1 MLELN
6 NWFFVQLINFLL
18 LLVLLNYI
26 LFKPLLRLFKEREGR
41 IKGALGDAKTMSGE
55 KDDILSR
62 INTRLFEAR
71 NQAKAVLAGFKKEGI
86 NIQKGLADTAQK
98 EAAGM
103 TAKAQ
108 SEINAEVKK
117 ARESLRKD
125 VETISKQIVEKMVG
139 A

>member
-26 LFKPLLRLFKEREGR
+26 LFKPLLRLFKEREDR
-41 IKGALGDAKTMSGE
+41 IKGALGDAKSMSGE

-71 NQAKAVLAGFKKEGI
+71 NQAKAVLTDFKKEGI
-86 NIQKGLADTAQK
+86 NVQKGLTDAAQK

-103 TAKAQ
+103 TANAQ
-108 SEINAEVKK
+108 SEINSEVKK
-117 ARESLRKD
+117 ARESLRRD
-125 VETISKQIVEKMVG
+125 IEAISKQIVEKMVG
-139 A
+139 T